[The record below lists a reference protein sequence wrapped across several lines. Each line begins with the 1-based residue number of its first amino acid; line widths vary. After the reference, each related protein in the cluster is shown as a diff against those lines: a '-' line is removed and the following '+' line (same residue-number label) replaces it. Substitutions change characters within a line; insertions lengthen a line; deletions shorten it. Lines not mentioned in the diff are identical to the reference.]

1 MPQYKHYSFDL
12 WLTLIKS
19 NPLFKKRRSQ
29 YFFENLNYQ
38 KKSLPEVEAVFRQ
51 VDVMCNTINERT
63 GKNIDAD
70 EMYLMIISQV
80 NDNLVNLHDID
91 VDDLYRKMEDLLFD
105 HLPQLYCD
113 NTAGVLSSLK
123 ELGATTNILSNTGFI
138 KGSTLRQVLNS
149 LGIGQ
154 YLDFQLYSDEL
165 GFSKPNP
172 AFFQLMIDQAMVLN
186 PTIQLADIVHT
197 GDNPVADIAGA
208 EAMGLSAVLINSNQT
223 SITNLTSY
231 ATSHIFPS

>member
-19 NPLFKKRRSQ
+19 NPLFKKRRSL
-29 YFFENLNYQ
+29 YFYEKFNFQ
-38 KKSLPEVEAVFRQ
+38 QKSLPEVEAVFRQ

-70 EMYLMIISQV
+70 EMYLMVISHM
-80 NDNLVNLHDID
+80 NNNLINLHDID
-91 VDDLYRKMEDLLFD
+91 IDALYRKMEGLLFNY
-105 HLPQLYCD
+105 LPQIYCS
-113 NTAGVLSSLK
+113 NTADVLGKLK
-123 ELGATTNILSNTGFI
+123 EHGATTNILSNTGFI
-138 KGSTLRQVLNS
+138 KGSTLRHVLNL

-154 YLDFQLYSDEL
+154 YIDFQLYSDEL

-172 AFFQLMIDQAMVLN
+172 AFFQLMIDQALILN
-186 PTIQLADIVHT
+186 PAIELTDIVHT

-223 SITNLTSY
+223 SITNLTNY
-231 ATSHIFPS
+231 ETSHLFPS